1 MAVIGAAVP
10 ACVDRVTG
18 MEPLLKVMRHW
29 GAPVAAVLFF
39 ALWCVGEAGRMGP
52 WPGLNVWPG
61 TLPLVLMTA
70 AIAVS
75 VRAPFVSLTLTALLL
90 TGQFLYIVPAMHSNH
105 WAIYIGSFISLGFIL
120 WTAGKRTILAA
131 VSANVVFIAAM
142 TFLMISWR
150 YSYGVGWFYP
160 LYGGDRLALSVYG
173 WQLFSIL
180 TLIASGCSAVGLAL
194 KLYQERGSLFQA
206 RNIAQAGLKEAEIDL
221 IVEQERTRIAR
232 DLHDVLA
239 HSLAVIAA
247 QADGTR
253 YLSSDQPKAVLNALE
268 NIASSARG
276 ALVDAQRVIEGVR
289 DDGMMAPQPCL
300 SDVGPLVERMRQGSL
315 EIRRSDSGTPVELT
329 AGQQL
334 AVFRIVQECLTNAL
348 KHGGRGTAVRLHF
361 DWSGPGLTLHVA
373 SAHVGSAM
381 PDDEMTSAGVVAGAR
396 PAVGGFGAGES
407 GVGDAVGVGASGVE
421 DAAGARAGGAGAAR
435 RGGRSAGVGRVGRG
449 IPGMR
454 ERAHLAG
461 GWVTAGPDGEQFRVT
476 AFVPYG
482 LRAAE
487 PAGTVDGELIALAG
501 AGLSEYTEETPE
513 STSPEAALR
522 G

>member
-1 MAVIGAAVP
+1 
-10 ACVDRVTG
+10 
-18 MEPLLKVMRHW
+18 MEPLLKFMRHW

-39 ALWCVGEAGRMGP
+39 TLWCVGEAGRMGP
-52 WPGLNVWPG
+52 WGLNVWPG
-61 TLPLVLMTA
+61 TVPLVLMTA

-75 VRAPFVSLTLTALLL
+75 VRVPIASLALTALLL
-90 TGQFLYIVPAMHSNH
+90 LGQFLYLIPAMYSNH
-105 WAIYIGSFISLGFIL
+105 WAIYIGSFISLAFIL
-120 WTAGKRTILAA
+120 WTAGKRTVLIA
-131 VSANVVFIAAM
+131 VSANAVFIVAM

-160 LYGGDRLALSVYG
+160 LYGGDRVALQVHG
-173 WQLFSIL
+173 WQLFAIL
-180 TLIASGCSAVGLAL
+180 TLIAAGCAAVGVAV

-268 NIASSARG
+268 NIATSARG

-289 DDGMMAPQPCL
+289 GDGMVAPQPRL
-300 SDVGPLVERMRQGSL
+300 SDVTPLVERMRQGSL
-315 EIRRSDSGTPVELT
+315 VIHRSESGSPVELT
-329 AGQQL
+329 TGQQL

-373 SAHVGSAM
+373 SAMAAA
-381 PDDEMTSAGVVAGAR
+381 E
-396 PAVGGFGAGES
+396 GAG
-407 GVGDAVGVGASGVE
+407 
-421 DAAGARAGGAGAAR
+421 DAAGGAAGGAAGAE
-435 RGGRSAGVGRVGRG
+435 RVGRG

-482 LRAAE
+482 LRTAEAGGASSESRGAA
-487 PAGTVDGELIALAG
+487 AALPQEAQPLE
-501 AGLSEYTEETPE
+501 AQPLEARTEEAH
-513 STSPEAALR
+513 PEAALR